1 MSEAT
6 IPSILLS
13 DANLARI
20 DLLSFFLGCF
30 TMGIALFIV
39 VGIASLI
46 GRAIYKLRGEK

>member
-1 MSEAT
+1 M
-6 IPSILLS
+6 S

-30 TMGIALFIV
+30 VMGAGMIFM

>member
-1 MSEAT
+1 M
-6 IPSILLS
+6 IPLT

-30 TMGIALFIV
+30 TMGAALFIM

-46 GRAIYKLRGEK
+46 GRIIYKMRGEE